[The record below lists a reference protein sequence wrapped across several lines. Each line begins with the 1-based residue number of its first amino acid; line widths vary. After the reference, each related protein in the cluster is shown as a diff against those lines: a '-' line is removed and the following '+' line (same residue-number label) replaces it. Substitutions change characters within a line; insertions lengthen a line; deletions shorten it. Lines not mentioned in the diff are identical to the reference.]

1 MKQKKMSNI
10 ETRTFKSQEIRA
22 DAESRRVEG
31 YAAVFGSESEN
42 LGWFTEEIAPGAFDD
57 VMTDDVR
64 ALYNHDENLIL
75 ARTRSGTLELSV
87 DGKGL
92 RYSFEAPNTT
102 AGNDLLESIKRGDIN
117 QSSFGFR
124 VKEDKWE
131 NKEMEENGN
140 KMTKTKRTIVKL
152 ERLYDVSPVTF
163 PAYPDTEVA
172 RRSLEAATKT
182 EEKPDLSGYFD
193 TLDKISKLK
202 IK

>member
-1 MKQKKMSNI
+1 MTQKKVSNI
-10 ETRTFKSQEIRA
+10 ETRTFKAQELRA
-22 DAESRRVEG
+22 DGESRRVEG

-57 VMTDDVR
+57 VMRDDVR

-75 ARTRSGTLELSV
+75 ARTRSGTLELSL

-92 RYSFEAPNTT
+92 RYAFEAPNTT
-102 AGNDLLESIKRGDIN
+102 AGNDLLESIRRGDIT

-131 NKEMEENGN
+131 NKDVEENGN

-172 RRSLEAATKT
+172 RRSMEAATKQ

-193 TLDKISKLK
+193 TLEKISKLK
-202 IK
+202 NK

>member
-1 MKQKKMSNI
+1 MTQKKVSNI
-10 ETRTFKSQEIRA
+10 ETRTFKAQELRA
-22 DAESRRVEG
+22 DGESRRVEG

-57 VMTDDVR
+57 VMRDDVR

-75 ARTRSGTLELSV
+75 ARTRSGTLELSL

-92 RYSFEAPNTT
+92 RYAFEAPNTT
-102 AGNDLLESIKRGDIN
+102 AGNDLLESIRRGDIT

-131 NKEMEENGN
+131 NKDVEENGN

-193 TLDKISKLK
+193 TLEKISKLK

>member
-1 MKQKKMSNI
+1 
-10 ETRTFKSQEIRA
+10 
-22 DAESRRVEG
+22 
-31 YAAVFGSESEN
+31 
-42 LGWFTEEIAPGAFDD
+42 
-57 VMTDDVR
+57 
-64 ALYNHDENLIL
+64 
-75 ARTRSGTLELSV
+75 
-87 DGKGL
+87 
-92 RYSFEAPNTT
+92 
-102 AGNDLLESIKRGDIN
+102 LESIRRGDIT

-131 NKEMEENGN
+131 NKDVEENGN

-172 RRSLEAATKT
+172 RRSMEAATKT

-193 TLDKISKLK
+193 TLEKISKLK

>member
-1 MKQKKMSNI
+1 MTQKKVSNI
-10 ETRTFKSQEIRA
+10 ETRTFKAQELRA
-22 DAESRRVEG
+22 DGESRRVEG

-57 VMTDDVR
+57 VMRDDVR

-75 ARTRSGTLELSV
+75 ARTRSGTLELSL

-92 RYSFEAPNTT
+92 RYAFEAPNTT
-102 AGNDLLESIKRGDIN
+102 AGNDLLESIRRGDIT

-124 VKEDKWE
+124 VKDDRWE
-131 NKEMEENGN
+131 NSEVEENGN

-193 TLDKISKLK
+193 TLEKISKLK

>member
-1 MKQKKMSNI
+1 MSNI

-75 ARTRSGTLELSV
+75 ARTRSGTLELSL

-92 RYSFEAPNTT
+92 RYAFEAPNTT

-172 RRSLEAATKT
+172 RRSMESATKT

-193 TLDKISKLK
+193 TLERISKLK
-202 IK
+202 NK

>member
-1 MKQKKMSNI
+1 MSNI